1 MRFFRLLNTT
11 IHLKNLHKSTIKSSY
26 NLIIPQLH
34 NNLTSNP
41 NFNIY
46 KRSHVG
52 HSHSHNN
59 NNNNHED
66 DEISK
71 EGERIFRLGLAADIG
86 LTVGKVVTG
95 YLSGS
100 TAIIADAAHSLSDVV
115 LSGVALVSFRASR
128 VPRDKEHPYGHGK
141 FETLGALGISGVLL
155 VTAGGIGWHA
165 LDVLV
170 GIVSATSEI
179 TNQSLL
185 HEHAH
190 SDSHHGIDMN
200 HPILALNTTIIAI
213 AVKEGL
219 YWMTKRAGERV
230 GSGLMKANA
239 WHHRADAVS
248 SLVALIGVGGSILG
262 VSFLDPLAGLVVS
275 GMIFKAGVQTGYQSI
290 LELVDAAIPSRDLD
304 PFRKTVVQVDGVK
317 GCRHL
322 RGRRA
327 GSTLYLDVKILVD
340 PLCSISTAHQIGENV
355 RHQIQNSHPE
365 VSEVFIQLE
374 PAIKQEVAAVT
385 YDSCNIVSGDNGIE
399 EMVTDILSSKFP
411 EKLIVKRVIKR
422 MSRGKILLQ
431 IEVSMPS
438 DVLISDAMRVA
449 EEAKSHILLA
459 TNNSV
464 EEALVNS
471 VSEDRSSW
479 VLKF

>member
-317 GCRHL
+317 ASFLTFLITCMGVD
-322 RGRRA
+322 
-327 GSTLYLDVKILVD
+327 TLGEGGLVD